1 MFFMPKAGEKQI
13 FKHYDHFRAL
23 ASKVNAKEVSIDNG
37 KVVIKAEEGELHISF
52 PSRRA
57 AHTALAN
64 WRCLEG
70 VDLFVNGRKAG
81 RVGRNNSELI

>member
-1 MFFMPKAGEKQI
+1 MFFVPNNGDKQT

-23 ASKVNAKEVSIDNG
+23 ASKVKATEVLIDNG
-37 KVVIKAEEGELHISF
+37 KVVIKADEGELHISF

-57 AHTALAN
+57 AHTALSN

-70 VDLFVNGRKAG
+70 ADLFVNGRKAG